1 MLFLQEAAASFAA
14 AARAGPLGR
23 AYHVVAPASLD
34 PKRDQNSLVLLA
46 KARFP
51 DPSRVSELSD
61 AILASLGKA
70 PVAAGDLLAI
80 TAFDASNRP
89 YVFGSFHGDTN
100 GLATIPVTDAL
111 LKHVADNGLGDHKL
125 VVGMDANTYEV
136 VREGYQAAAPFQAR
150 IAAAELAS
158 QYSDSDSI
166 DVKRYSTFNARTY
179 LQPQLNKAVAFD
191 DRYTDVNV
199 DRNPKDF
206 VLFTKRDFKLLET
219 ARDNTGDGRT
229 YVDDMMFPTLKFPSD
244 HAVTSA
250 TLRLVHR

>member
-1 MLFLQEAAASFAA
+1 M
-14 AARAGPLGR
+14 G
-23 AYHVVAPASLD
+23 
-34 PKRDQNSLVLLA
+34 
-46 KARFP
+46 
-51 DPSRVSELSD
+51 
-61 AILASLGKA
+61 
-70 PVAAGDLLAI
+70 
-80 TAFDASNRP
+80 
-89 YVFGSFHGDTN
+89 
-100 GLATIPVTDAL
+100 
-111 LKHVADNGLGDHKL
+111 
-125 VVGMDANTYEV
+125 
-136 VREGYQAAAPFQAR
+136 APFQAR

-229 YVDDMMFPTLKFPSD
+229 YVDDMMMMMMMMMRMMVLMR
-244 HAVTSA
+244 VRVMVI
-250 TLRLVHR
+250 LM